1 MSESE
6 DDLDPAPMS
15 NLLPLTPSE
24 LIRQL
29 TRMTSGKLTL
39 LNQHPNYRYILQR
52 VIAAF
57 NVGSG
62 AVHNGLQDD
71 ENEDENEREFD
82 FEDEFDFDKV
92 EIKGAKVVRE
102 EISVE

>member
-1 MSESE
+1 M
-6 DDLDPAPMS
+6 
-15 NLLPLTPSE
+15 
-24 LIRQL
+24 
-29 TRMTSGKLTL
+29 
-39 LNQHPNYRYILQR
+39 QR

-62 AVHNGLQDD
+62 AVHNVLQDE

-82 FEDEFDFDKV
+82 LKDEFDFDEV
-92 EIKGAKVVRE
+92 EIKGAKVVSE